1 MVKSKQPVNDI
12 DEVQSFYNSV
22 YYKDAKANKKQSSH
36 LSRLASKMKIKADI
50 DVVDVACGKG
60 EWLLAVSE
68 RGGNIAG
75 IDLSFK
81 AINVCKTVLPDGE
94 FYIGTAETLPFED
107 KRFHIVS
114 CLGAIEHFLDPQTAL
129 KEMVRIA
136 RDDATF
142 LLLVPN
148 KDFLTRR
155 LGLFGGTAQA
165 DIREEVR
172 TLQEWKELFEEAGLQ
187 IEKRWKDLH
196 VLSWAWI
203 TSKRWYNTP
212 LRAVQAFA
220 LLLWPISWQ
229 YQVYYLCVKRNSID
243 R

>member
-1 MVKSKQPVNDI
+1 MVTSKQPVNDI
-12 DEVQSFYNSV
+12 DEVKSFYNSV
-22 YYKDAKANKKQSSH
+22 YYKDAKANKKQSRH
-36 LSRLASKMKIKADI
+36 LTRLASKMKIKADI
-50 DVVDVACGKG
+50 DIVDVACGKG
-60 EWLLAVSE
+60 DWLLAVSE

-75 IDLSFK
+75 IDISYK
-81 AINVCKTVLPDGE
+81 AINICKTILPDGE

-114 CLGAIEHFLDPQTAL
+114 CLGAIEHFLDPQVAL

-196 VLSWAWI
+196 VLSWTWI
-203 TSKRWYNTP
+203 TNRRWYHIP
-212 LRAVQAFA
+212 IRAAQAFT
-220 LLLWPISWQ
+220 LLFWPLSWQ
-229 YQVYYLCVKRNSID
+229 YQVYHLCTKRGS
-243 R
+243 

>member
-148 KDFLTRR
+148 KGFLTRR

-172 TLQEWKELFEEAGLQ
+172 TLEEWNELFEEAGLQ

-196 VLSWAWI
+196 VLSWTWI
-203 TSKRWYNTP
+203 TNRRWYHIP
-212 LRAVQAFA
+212 IRAAQAFT
-220 LLLWPISWQ
+220 LLFWPLSWQ
-229 YQVYYLCVKRNSID
+229 YQVYHLCTKRGS
-243 R
+243 

>member
-1 MVKSKQPVNDI
+1 MTILKQSVI
-12 DEVQSFYNSV
+12 DQEGIQRFYDSV
-22 YYKDAKANKKQSSH
+22 YYKEAKANKKQSRH
-36 LSRLASKMKIKADI
+36 LTRLALKMRIKAGI

-60 EWLLAVSE
+60 EWLLAVNE

-75 IDLSFK
+75 IDISYK
-81 AINVCKTVLPDGE
+81 AIDICKKILPDGE

-114 CLGAIEHFLDPQTAL
+114 CLGAIEHFLDPKAAL

-136 RDDATF
+136 RDDAVF

-165 DIREEVR
+165 EIREEVR
-172 TLQEWKELFEEAGLQ
+172 TLREWEELFNAAGLQ
-187 IEKRWKDLH
+187 IKKRWKDLH
-196 VLSWAWI
+196 VLSWSWI
-203 TSKRWYNTP
+203 KSKKWYHIP
-212 LRAVQAFA
+212 IRAAQAFI
-220 LLLWPISWQ
+220 LIFWPVSWQ
-229 YQVYYLCVKRNSID
+229 YQVYHLCTKRES
-243 R
+243 

>member
-1 MVKSKQPVNDI
+1 MATSKQPVNGI
-12 DEVQSFYNSV
+12 DEVQRFYNSV
-22 YYKDAKANKKQSSH
+22 YYKNAKANKKQSSH
-36 LSRLASKMKIKADI
+36 LSRLASKMRIQAGI
-50 DVVDVACGKG
+50 DVLDVACGKG
-60 EWLLAVSE
+60 EWLLAVRE

-81 AINVCKTVLPDGE
+81 AINICKTILPDGE

-114 CLGAIEHFLDPQTAL
+114 CLGAIEHFLDPQAAL

-148 KDFLTRR
+148 KDFLTRK
-155 LGLFGGTAQA
+155 LGFFGGTAQA

-196 VLSWAWI
+196 VLSWTWI
-203 TSKRWYNTP
+203 TNRRWYHIP
-212 LRAVQAFA
+212 IRAAQAFT
-220 LLLWPISWQ
+220 LLFWPLSWQ
-229 YQVYYLCVKRNSID
+229 YQVYHLCTKRGS
-243 R
+243 